1 LRSYTHTADGDEHV
15 LSFAPAGWWMADM
28 YSLISGR
35 PGILSI
41 QALDDT
47 AGWRLTKEKQEQ
59 LFVAVPKFER
69 YFRILVERS
78 LVAYQQRLLD
88 TTTLSAEERYRKFCQ
103 YYPTLI
109 DTLPNKQVA
118 SFIGVTPEFFSKMR
132 SRFLR
137 NN

>member
-1 LRSYTHTADGDEHV
+1 
-15 LSFAPAGWWMADM
+15 
-28 YSLISGR
+28 
-35 PGILSI
+35 LSI